1 MKFKLNQLESE
12 NRHLKSD
19 LKKRIEKQ
27 LNEIDAGDL
36 VVGLGKI
43 HETDADGINNLNQQL
58 QLIRQVNYCPVLS
71 TSLFLDVFSKE
82 RDNAMQML
90 HQSLN
95 HISKLE
101 KDIEVIKKID

>member
-36 VVGLGKI
+36 VVGLGKSL
-43 HETDADGINNLNQQL
+43 ETDADGINNLNQQL
-58 QLIRQVNYCPVLS
+58 QLIRQV
-71 TSLFLDVFSKE
+71 KE
-82 RDNAMQML
+82 RDNAMQMWK
-90 HQSLN
+90 QSLN

-101 KDIEVIKKID
+101 KDIEVIKKIDEFE